1 MWPSDSLETTAAVAL
16 PEIVLSFVLEGFLT
30 LLIDACA
37 LELTFVEFHDIS
49 ISMLILFSVSPAR
62 LRKGML
68 ACSVRV
74 LITHIATMHSING
87 VRSFVLFMFVMQW
100 EGALR
105 SNMFFI
111 DHPIPAS
118 ILNSQAFIMNARPR
132 STFWIEKQPELIT
145 PTTQSKL
152 TLIVPVGCYTL
163 VITYKFPL
171 CSHGSI
177 KINAILREIQR
188 FFDSKLYSSPDNH
201 SIRSTFATK
210 LSWPD
215 YKTNS

>member
-1 MWPSDSLETTAAVAL
+1 MWSSDSLETTAVVAL
-16 PEIVLSFVLEGFLT
+16 SEIVLSFILEDFLT

-37 LELTFVEFHDIS
+37 LELTLIEFHDIL
-49 ISMLILFSVSPAR
+49 ISMLILFSVSLAR

-100 EGALR
+100 EDALR

-111 DHPIPAS
+111 DHSILAS
-118 ILNSQAFIMNARPR
+118 ILNFQTFIMNARSR
-132 STFWIEKQPELIT
+132 SIFWIEKQSELIT
-145 PTTQSKL
+145 STTQSKL
-152 TLIVPVGCYTL
+152 TFIVSVGCYTL
-163 VITYKFPL
+163 VIIYKFSL
-171 CSHGSI
+171 CSHDSI
-177 KINAILREIQR
+177 KINVILREIQR

-201 SIRSTFATK
+201 SIRSTFAIK